1 MAARRTYPNSNFAW
15 YNDDSRLA
23 VVCVET
29 DNTSGERTTEK
40 YDTWQGQGDLSG
52 TITNIAQSSTTVTV
66 TSSNSLQADDRVTIS
81 GTTNYNGT
89 FTVATASS
97 SQYTYTTS
105 SGSPATETSGSWVTK
120 HINDGLRITYIS
132 KYEEAT
138 AINKDLYSDLGMDTG
153 MQMNILYYVKAR
165 LYEDAGDLEKASY
178 FRNLFTKGIH
188 QYPSKRSGVRTLSL
202 PRL

>member
-1 MAARRTYPNSNFAW
+1 M
-15 YNDDSRLA
+15 
-23 VVCVET
+23 E
-29 DNTSGERTTEK
+29 
-40 YDTWQGQGDLSG
+40 
-52 TITNIAQSSTTVTV
+52 IVTV
-66 TSSNSLQADDRVTIS
+66 RSDGL
-81 GTTNYNGT
+81 
-89 FTVATASS
+89 SS
-97 SQYTYTTS
+97 SAFTFLA
-105 SGSPATETSGSWVTK
+105 SGSDPGDESTGSWVTK
-120 HINDGLRITYIS
+120 HINDGLRITYVS